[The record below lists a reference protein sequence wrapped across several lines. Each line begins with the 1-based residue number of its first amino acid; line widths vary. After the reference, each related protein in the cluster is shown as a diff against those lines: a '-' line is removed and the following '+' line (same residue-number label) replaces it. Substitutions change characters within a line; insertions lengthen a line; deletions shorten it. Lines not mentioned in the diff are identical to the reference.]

1 MDKHL
6 ITKNALVLC
15 SGFIIFILLH
25 KRPVWTDVFSTRPH
39 DATANKNPTKTII
52 RHQKLKCERQTAE
65 REVVDEGAETYQQFP
80 IKQHFGLSL
89 QNFTAVDD
97 FHRCAAT

>member
-1 MDKHL
+1 MDKHF
-6 ITKNALVLC
+6 ITKNAFVLC

-25 KRPVWTDVFSTRPH
+25 KRPLWTDVFSTRAH

-52 RHQKLKCERQTAE
+52 RQQKLKCERHTD
-65 REVVDEGAETYQQFP
+65 VVEGEGAETYQQFP
-80 IKQHFGLSL
+80 VKQHFGLSL